1 MLNHSKSLFLSLLV
15 HALILLSL
23 FGVYKYVVSSAAFV
37 EEEKRV
43 CVNLRCI
50 KQQAEEIHKK
60 KKERKKVISEK
71 KAKKI
76 PQHKKVI
83 PPKKQKTQQKP
94 KKIKKKIPL
103 KKQIKKKEETIKET
117 KIEEKTKPEKRIEQ
131 TAAEKP
137 EKKLE
142 EVVKNMPV
150 AEENLRREKRTK
162 KTVEKKVSEKEA
174 YLQENLAQ
182 IAQLIKENLYYPRMA
197 RKRGIQGSVTV
208 RFMLLKDATVIQIT
222 TISSS
227 SGILT
232 RAAIKTIA
240 ELSGKFPKPKTDIML
255 SVPIRYSL
263 Q

>member
-23 FGVYKYVVSSAAFV
+23 LGIYKYAVLPAAFV

-43 CVNLRCI
+43 CVNLRCV
-50 KQQAEEIHKK
+50 KQQTEETHKK
-60 KKERKKVISEK
+60 QKERKKVISEK

-83 PPKKQKTQQKP
+83 PPKKQKTQEKP

-103 KKQIKKKEETIKET
+103 KKEIKKKKETIKET
-117 KIEEKTKPEKRIEQ
+117 KTEEKTKPEKRIEKPSE
-131 TAAEKP
+131 EKP
-137 EKKLE
+137 EKKVE

-150 AEENLRREKRTK
+150 AEENLRREKSIK
-162 KTVEKKVSEKEA
+162 KSAEKKVSEKEA

-208 RFMLLKDATVIQIT
+208 RFMLLKDATVVQIT

-240 ELSGKFPKPKTDIML
+240 ELSGKFPKPKTDMML

>member
-23 FGVYKYVVSSAAFV
+23 FGVYKYAVSPAAFV

-50 KQQAEEIHKK
+50 KQQVEETPKK
-60 KKERKKVISEK
+60 KTERKKVISEK

-76 PQHKKVI
+76 PQQKKVTS
-83 PPKKQKTQQKP
+83 PKTQKTP

-117 KIEEKTKPEKRIEQ
+117 KSEEKTKTEKRTEQ
-131 TAAEKP
+131 KV
-137 EKKLE
+137 EKKVE
-142 EVVKNMPV
+142 KIVKNRTV
-150 AEENLRREKRTK
+150 AEENLHRQNRTK
-162 KTVEKKVSEKEA
+162 KTVEKKVSEEEA
-174 YLQENLAQ
+174 YLQENLTQ

-208 RFMLLKDATVIQIT
+208 RFMLLKDATVVQIT

-255 SVPIRYSL
+255 SVPIQYSL